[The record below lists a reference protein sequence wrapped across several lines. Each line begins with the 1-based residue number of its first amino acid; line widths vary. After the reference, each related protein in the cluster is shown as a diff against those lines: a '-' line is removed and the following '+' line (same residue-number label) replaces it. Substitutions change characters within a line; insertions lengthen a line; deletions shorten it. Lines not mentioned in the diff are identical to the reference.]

1 MPIWPNAVL
10 HESQNASMTCGW
22 PLPQIWPLS
31 LLSWWPLGRV
41 NGCGA
46 FTVAFGPA
54 TLPVENAAE
63 LVTSLNDDPGGK
75 VALMARLSSGW
86 AGSRR
91 DCLAILSSFAPS
103 SVVYLLGSNVGT
115 DARARIA
122 PLRGSMATAAASCPG
137 CCSFSSAWHGA
148 CLAVAL
154 LVRATV

>member
-10 HESQNASMTCGW
+10 QESQNASMTDGW

-46 FTVAFGPA
+46 LTVAEGPA

-63 LVTSLNDDPGGK
+63 LVITLNDDPGGK

-91 DCLAILSSFAPS
+91 DCLSILSSFPPS
-103 SVVYLLGSNVGT
+103 SVVYLLGLNVGT
-115 DARARIA
+115 GARARTG
-122 PLRGSMATAAASCPG
+122 PGRGSMPTAAPSGPWFCH
-137 CCSFSSAWHGA
+137 CVSA
-148 CLAVAL
+148 
-154 LVRATV
+154 R